1 MGRWSSRR
9 SGGRALPLLD
19 DRLLATRAL
28 GDHSSNKKSVVA
40 PHRVTPASN
49 ACPPPLLLGHGNLA
63 VAPRQADRSLFIA
76 ASAGTRRTR
85 GDRAPTS
92 AAGPGCPRPEH
103 RHEQGRRAQ
112 TRTAALAHEPSVT
125 VPMVAGIRPGSPRGC
140 AAWPTGQRA
149 RRELLPAAEPTATPP
164 SARPATRSPA
174 RWSPARAGCGASLIA
189 PWSAPTSRP
198 RACPAQPDQPAEVR
212 RWPSR
217 S

>member
-19 DRLLATRAL
+19 DRLLATRAR
-28 GDHSSNKKSVVA
+28 GDRSSNKRASSLRIA
-40 PHRVTPASN
+40 LHLRRTPAHRPCCS
-49 ACPPPLLLGHGNLA
+49 ATAIWPPPQGKLTGRSSS
-63 VAPRQADRSLFIA
+63 PRQPGP
-76 ASAGTRRTR
+76 AGH
-85 GDRAPTS
+85 
-92 AAGPGCPRPEH
+92 AGPGADVGGRAGLSRPEH
-103 RHEQGRRAQ
+103 RHKQGRRAQ

-125 VPMVAGIRPGSPRGC
+125 VPLVAGIRPGSPRGC
-140 AAWPTGQRA
+140 AARPAGQRA

>member
-19 DRLLATRAL
+19 DRLLATRAR
-28 GDHSSNKKSVVA
+28 GDRSSNKRASSLRIA
-40 PHRVTPASN
+40 LRLRRTPARRPCCS
-49 ACPPPLLLGHGNLA
+49 ATAIWPSPQGKLTGRSSS
-63 VAPRQADRSLFIA
+63 PRQP
-76 ASAGTRRTR
+76 GTRRTR
-85 GDRAPTS
+85 GGRAPTS
-92 AAGPGCPRPEH
+92 PAGPGCPRPEH
-103 RHEQGRRAQ
+103 RHKQGRRAQ

-125 VPMVAGIRPGSPRGC
+125 VPLVAGIRPGSPRGC
-140 AAWPTGQRA
+140 AARPAGQRA